1 MKKLFA
7 LIMLILL
14 TVLALSSNRQP
25 EYTGYLLIEVNQYRN
40 DNGLAGLIGSP
51 TLDMVAEVKCNDMV
65 ERGYF
70 SHETPDNTFVWD
82 MFMFDYNTAGENLAS
97 GYTSAEAT
105 VKAWS
110 VSPLHNDNLLNT
122 NYSQVGHGVCW
133 DKSEYKIVQVL
144 KG

>member
-7 LIMLILL
+7 LIILILL
-14 TVLALSSNRQP
+14 TVLALSSNKQP

-70 SHETPDNTFVWD
+70 SHETPENTFVWD

-122 NYSQVGHGVCW
+122 NYSQVGYGVCW
-133 DKSEYKIVQVL
+133 DKSEYKIVQVF

>member
-133 DKSEYKIVQVL
+133 DKSEYKIVQVF